1 MKIALLG
8 YGRMGRDVE
17 QAATER
23 GHTIAAR
30 YTIEDPLPN
39 ISTLPPELKDIHC
52 AIDFSSPV
60 ATEHHIRSL
69 GPLHIPLVVGT
80 TGWNDQLSTLLE
92 FMRQCGGTIIYASN
106 FSVGANIVFH
116 AVAEVSKLIDR
127 FPEYDIAIHEIH
139 HRLKKDAPSGTALKL
154 ADTILRKVQR
164 KTEIVTSLNNR
175 QIQPHE
181 LLVSSSRVGD
191 VAGTHSVT
199 FESPVDSIHIT
210 HTAHNRRGFALG
222 AVLAAEW
229 LQGRMGVFTMEEF
242 LFDK

>member
-8 YGRMGRDVE
+8 YGRMGQDVE

-23 GHTIAAR
+23 GHTVAAR
-30 YTIEDPLPN
+30 FTIEDPLPDADR
-39 ISTLPPELKDIHC
+39 IPAEVKHVDC
-52 AIDFSSPV
+52 AIDFSAPA

-80 TGWNDQLSTLLE
+80 TGWNAQLPTLLE
-92 FMRQCGGTIIYASN
+92 FIRQCGGTIFYASN
-106 FSVGANIVFH
+106 FSIGANIVFH
-116 AVAEVSKLIDR
+116 ATGEASKLINR

-154 ADTILRKVQR
+154 ADTVLREVKR

-175 QIQPHE
+175 QIGAHE
-181 LLVSSSRVGD
+181 LLVSSSRVGE

-199 FESPVDSIHIT
+199 FESPADSIQII

-229 LQGRMGVFTMEEF
+229 VHGKTGVFTMEEF
-242 LFDK
+242 LFKK

>member
-30 YTIEDPLPN
+30 FDIENPLPEFK
-39 ISTLPPELKDIHC
+39 TLPPELKNIQC
-52 AIDFSSPV
+52 AIDFSTPA
-60 ATEHHIRSL
+60 ATEHHIRTF
-69 GPLHIPLVVGT
+69 GPLHVPLVVGT
-80 TGWNDQLSTLLE
+80 TGWNDRLLVLLD
-92 FMRQCGGTIIYASN
+92 FMRQCGGTILYASN
-106 FSVGANIVFH
+106 FSVGANIFFH
-116 AVAEVSKLIDR
+116 AAAEASKLIDR

-139 HRLKKDAPSGTALKL
+139 HKLKKDSPSGTALKL
-154 ADTILRKVQR
+154 AETVLQKVKR
-164 KTEIVTSLNNR
+164 KTNIISALNNR

-199 FESPVDSIHIT
+199 FESPVDSIQIT

-222 AVLAAEW
+222 AVWAAEW
-229 LQGRMGVFTMEEF
+229 LQGRKGVFTMEDF
-242 LFDK
+242 LFEK

>member
-17 QAATER
+17 QVATER

-30 YTIEDPLPN
+30 FTIEDPLPE
-39 ISTLPPELKDIHC
+39 ISKLPPELNDIHC
-52 AIDFSSPV
+52 AIDFSSPA

-80 TGWNDQLSTLLE
+80 TGWNDQLPTLLE

-106 FSVGANIVFH
+106 FSVGANILFH
-116 AVAEVSKLIDR
+116 AAAEASKLMDR
-127 FPEYDIAIHEIH
+127 FPEDDVAIHEIH
-139 HRLKKDAPSGTALKL
+139 HRMKKDAPSGTALKL
-154 ADTILRKVQR
+154 ADTVLQKIKR
-164 KTEIVTSLNNR
+164 KTKIITSLNNR

-181 LLVSSSRVGD
+181 LLVSSGRVGE
-191 VAGTHSVT
+191 VAGTHSVI
-199 FESPVDSIHIT
+199 FESPVDSIQIT

-229 LQGRMGVFTMEEF
+229 LQGRTGVFTMEEF

>member
-8 YGRMGRDVE
+8 YGRMGKDVE

-30 YTIEDPLPN
+30 YMIEDPLPD
-39 ISTLPPELKDIHC
+39 ISKIPDEVKKVQC
-52 AIDFSSPV
+52 AIDFSAPA
-60 ATEHHIRSL
+60 ATEYHIRSL

-80 TGWNDQLSTLLE
+80 TGWNDRLPTLLD

-106 FSVGANIVFH
+106 FSVGANILFH
-116 AVAEVSKLIDR
+116 AVAEASKLIDR
-127 FPEYDIAIHEIH
+127 FPEYDTAIHEIH

-154 ADTILRKVQR
+154 ADTILRNVKR
-164 KTEIVTSLNNR
+164 KTAIVTSLNNR

-181 LLVSSSRVGD
+181 LLVSSGRVGE

-199 FESPVDSIHIT
+199 FESPVDSIQIT

-229 LQGRMGVFTMEEF
+229 LQGRTGVFTMEEF